1 VILADTLQ
9 YQQKFEGLVMVFQK
23 LLPIFV
29 GHEFVSLSGRRAI
42 FPCVV
47 SVDGDKDIVVVAEVL
62 FRYQYVSKLFSGGDD
77 GVWAVGDKLFC

>member
-1 VILADTLQ
+1 MILADTLQ

-42 FPCVV
+42 FTCVV
-47 SVDGDKDIVVVAEVL
+47 SVDG
-62 FRYQYVSKLFSGGDD
+62 G
-77 GVWAVGDKLFC
+77 